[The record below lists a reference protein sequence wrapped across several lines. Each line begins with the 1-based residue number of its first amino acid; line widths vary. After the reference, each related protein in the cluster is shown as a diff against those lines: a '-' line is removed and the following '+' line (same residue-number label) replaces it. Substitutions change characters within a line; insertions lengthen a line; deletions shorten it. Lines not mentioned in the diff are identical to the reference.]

1 MKIKIVR
8 RVLNVSQINPPSVEP
23 TEVYDVYHGFNSIP
37 PLPFC
42 TKWMIDK
49 AGLCEQEMIDYM
61 RPYLSTCGNYKI
73 KVVNGGVMR

>member
-8 RVLNVSQINPPSVEP
+8 RVLNVSQINPPSVKP
-23 TEVYDVYHGFNSIP
+23 TEVYDVYHGFSSIP

-49 AGLCEQEMIDYM
+49 SGLSEQEMFDYLHL
-61 RPYLSTCGNYKI
+61 YLTSCGNCKI
-73 KVVNGGVMR
+73 KVVDGGVCG